1 MTKTMISARIPEK
14 LSNELEAL
22 AVQTKRSK
30 GFLLTE
36 ALEDYVSREAWMVKK
51 IDAAIAA
58 SDASTEWYS
67 QEVVEKWFLAL
78 GTENELPMPQ
88 PDVFIE
94 MPRKS
99 SR

>member
-14 LSNELEAL
+14 LSQELEAL

-36 ALEDYVSREAWMVKK
+36 ALENFVAREAWMAKK

-58 SDASTEWYS
+58 SDASTERFS
-67 QEVVEKWFLAL
+67 QAAVEKWFLAL
-78 GTENELPMPQ
+78 GTESEIPRPA
-88 PDVFIE
+88 PDVFVAKRI
-94 MPRKS
+94 K
-99 SR
+99 